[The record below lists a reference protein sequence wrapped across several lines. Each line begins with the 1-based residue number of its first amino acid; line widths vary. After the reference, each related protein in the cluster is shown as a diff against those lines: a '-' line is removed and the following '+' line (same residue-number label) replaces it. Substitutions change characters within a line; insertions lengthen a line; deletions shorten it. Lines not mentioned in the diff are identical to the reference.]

1 MTLKIT
7 VIGRGHVG
15 GGLARLWR
23 QAGHDVTG
31 LGQDGGDASEADVV
45 VVSVPGPAIA
55 DALAAVTGL
64 AGKPTID
71 TCNIYGER
79 TTDHASLTLQIKDVI
94 GGPTAKSFSTNF
106 ASAYDEISKQRVTPS
121 NLFAADPEV
130 RALTERLII
139 EAGYEPVFIGG
150 IDPGARLL
158 EDSSGLTRA
167 IAGELGPF
175 FYRYASVGDL

>member
-7 VIGRGHVG
+7 VIGRGRVG
-15 GGLARLWR
+15 GGLAQLWR
-23 QAGHDVTG
+23 RAGHEVTG
-31 LGQDGGDASEADVV
+31 LGRDGGDASDADVV

-55 DALAAVTGL
+55 AALAGVTGL

-79 TTDHASLTLQIKDVI
+79 PTGHPSLTLQIKDII

-106 ASAYDEISKQRVTPS
+106 ASAYDEISKQRVTPT
-121 NLFAADPEV
+121 NLFAAEPEV

-139 EAGYEPVFIGG
+139 EAGYEPVFVGD

-158 EDSSGLTRA
+158 EDGSGLTRA
-167 IAGELGPF
+167 IAAELGPF

>member
-1 MTLKIT
+1 MKIV

-31 LGQDGGDASEADVV
+31 LGQDGGDASDADIV

-55 DALAAVTGL
+55 AALAAVTGL

-79 TTDHASLTLQIKDVI
+79 PTGHPSLTLQIKDIV

-106 ASAYDEISKQRVTPS
+106 ASAYDEISKQRVTPT

-130 RALTERLII
+130 RAVTERLII
-139 EAGYEPVFIGG
+139 EAGYEPLFIGG